1 MKNHIVLLSS
11 LHPKKLDK
19 DYWEF
24 REIEYLN
31 SFNLLRNFDHFSIID
46 NTIDSDSE
54 IINND
59 LINAINNFKFPIMY
73 NNNIYNSNLYSINND
88 YGLVLMLKYFQSYI
102 KPNINYIF
110 INGRIN
116 NFDIFLNKTV
126 NTSFNNVNLFYKS
139 IYNKEIFSDLFVI
152 NSDYYKNFIKHFENF
167 EEIDSFDKYISSY
180 VKNCRSNLLLT
191 KMNILKYYHI
201 DESDYLNT
209 KLKIY

>member
-1 MKNHIVLLSS
+1 
-11 LHPKKLDK
+11 
-19 DYWEF
+19 
-24 REIEYLN
+24 
-31 SFNLLRNFDHFSIID
+31 
-46 NTIDSDSE
+46 
-54 IINND
+54 
-59 LINAINNFKFPIMY
+59 
-73 NNNIYNSNLYSINND
+73 
-88 YGLVLMLKYFQSYI
+88 MLKYFQSYI